1 MTTNPDTTATTQPAL
16 PSLELPDYHGR
27 KPIGMRTSLTGAGTR
42 ISRAHGIDE
51 RVVLVIEGVVKH
63 AGHDSTDDGLVY
75 MEKVKVVDLYE
86 LDRDPGSRLLSA
98 LRSAHRSA
106 DDNRSGRQPVPGLGE
121 VGYTDASGVVLT
133 PAEVA
138 ALRGDPIR
146 VLVTDE
152 LTPAVVVFDDGTRL
166 LWPDEFEPNAP
177 RPFVGEESDGVV
189 VLEVLHTV
197 TGEPIGAPAPAPVA
211 MPVPV
216 SAEDVAD
223 QLEPDDVAELL
234 RSAETANDEALAG
247 TWEAGPDAL
256 SAEQR
261 AAERWGVDTMPTPD
275 APPADDVPAEHRPTE
290 QDFVTVEVSLNKL
303 AERLATITDE
313 DELHRLLH
321 AERGRR
327 GDRKPRKG
335 AVDAIEN
342 RIAALQSAAA
352 AAAATVDRIEEW

>member
-27 KPIGMRTSLTGAGTR
+27 KPIGMRTTLNGAGTR

-75 MEKVKVVDLYE
+75 VEKVKVVDLYE

-98 LRSAHRSA
+98 LRSAHRTA
-106 DDNRSGRQPVPGLGE
+106 EDDRSGRQPVPGLGE

-152 LTPAVVVFDDGTRL
+152 LTPAVIVFDDGTRL

-177 RPFVGEESDGVV
+177 RPFVGEEAAGVV

-197 TGEPIGAPAPAPVA
+197 TGEPLGAAAVA
-211 MPVPV
+211 MPVPLP
-216 SAEDVAD
+216 AEAVAD
-223 QLEPDDVAELL
+223 QLEHDDVAELL
-234 RSAETANDEALAG
+234 RSAETANEEALAG
-247 TWEAGPDAL
+247 TWEAGPA
-256 SAEQR
+256 SEQR
-261 AAERWGVDTMPTPD
+261 AAERWGTDTMPDPD
-275 APPADDVPAEHRPTE
+275 EPPAPAEPIPAEHRPTE

-303 AERLATITDE
+303 AERLPQITDE
-313 DELHRLLH
+313 DQLVRLLN